1 MALTNKPRVIIVVTI
16 LVIGV
21 IGVGLYAASLVPT
34 ATESDTLRIT
44 LLANAGIMVEA
55 DGLRIYVDPVDLPEN
70 YTDLPADIILVTHP
84 HGDHYQ
90 TDVIDMLQKDDT
102 VNIFPSNMSDAVTLY
117 DAIGV
122 EPLDQVQVGTV
133 NITAF
138 YMYTWAPES
147 YEASHPP
154 ENNWTSYIIDIN
166 GFVVFHAG
174 DSKNLPEY
182 QQIAGQ
188 IDGVCLPLG
197 PGCQTM
203 AGDEVVEAVQA
214 LEADYFI
221 PIHFTEGNGQ
231 LFMLLYGAD
240 IADTTE
246 CEALPL
252 AHYEYHEFEL

>member
-16 LVIGV
+16 LVIGI
-21 IGVGLYAASLVPT
+21 IGGTLIAASLVPT
-34 ATESDTLRIT
+34 NTENDTLKIT
-44 LLANAGIMVEA
+44 LLANAGIMIES
-55 DGLRIYVDPVDLPEN
+55 DGLRIYVDPVDLPSN
-70 YTDLPADIILVTHP
+70 YSDLPADIILVTHP

-138 YMYTWAPES
+138 YMYTWAPAPF
-147 YEASHPP
+147 EASHPP

-188 IDGVCLPLG
+188 IDVVCLPLG

-203 AGDEVVEAVQA
+203 AGYEVVEAIQD
-214 LEADYFI
+214 LDADYFI
-221 PIHFTEGNGQ
+221 PIHFTEGNEQ
-231 LFMLLYGAD
+231 LFMLEYGDD
-240 IADTTE
+240 IAD
-246 CEALPL
+246 
-252 AHYEYHEFEL
+252 

>member
-21 IGVGLYAASLVPT
+21 IGVGLIAASLVPT

-90 TDVIDMLQKDDT
+90 TDVIDMLQKEDT

-122 EPLDQVQVGTV
+122 EPLDQVQVGAV

-138 YMYTWAPES
+138 YMYTWAPEP

-166 GFVVFHAG
+166 GFVIFHAG

-188 IDGVCLPLG
+188 IDVVCLPLG

-203 AGDEVVEAVQA
+203 AGDEVVDAVQD

-221 PIHFTEGNGQ
+221 PIHFTEGNEQ
-231 LFMLLYGAD
+231 LFMLEYGDD

-246 CEALPL
+246 CEALPF